1 MKFKKQV
8 FVATLFAIGSSGA
21 MAANVGE
28 CGWGSK
34 VFDGQSGI
42 APQVLAVTT
51 NGTFGN
57 QTFGITSGTSGCTQ
71 DGTVS
76 SSWKTAM
83 FIDGNKNALAR
94 DSAAGQGETLDA
106 LAKLIGVDAQ
116 DKVAFNRLTQENF
129 ARIFPSSD
137 VTAAEI
143 QTFLREV
150 VAADAALSKYAT
162 AI

>member
-1 MKFKKQV
+1 MKIKKGI
-8 FVATLFAIGSSGA
+8 FVAAIFAMGSTSA
-21 MAANVGE
+21 MADNVGN

-34 VFDGQSGI
+34 LFDGQSGL

-76 SSWKTAM
+76 SSWETAM
-83 FIDGNKNALAR
+83 FIDGNKKALAR
-94 DSAAGQGETLDA
+94 DTAAGQGETLDA
-106 LAKLIGVDAQ
+106 LAGLIGVNDRDQ
-116 DKVAFNRLTQENF
+116 EAFNRAIQENF
-129 ARIFPSSD
+129 ARVFPDSN

-143 QTFLREV
+143 QASLREV
-150 VAADAALSKYAT
+150 LAADARLSGYAA